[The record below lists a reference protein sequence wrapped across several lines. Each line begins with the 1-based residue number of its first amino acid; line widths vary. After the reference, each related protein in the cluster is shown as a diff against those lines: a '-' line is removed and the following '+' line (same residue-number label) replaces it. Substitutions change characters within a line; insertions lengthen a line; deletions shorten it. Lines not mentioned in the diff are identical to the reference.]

1 MTKAPTKKIEDKPAE
16 VRKIATAIVKPAEK
30 IITSKT
36 GIMIIPG
43 VKTMTLTTLIVG
55 TAPMIAH
62 QFDQKVIG
70 SIRDKHM
77 GKASEGREAKDP
89 EANFEAARYRLSDGG
104 DGVPAGGIKAA
115 ISSGFPKGSGVTLK
129 SAKSLR
135 VIADDPR
142 TNLVRIVGPANRH
155 DELPIEAQGRWPRM
169 REDVVRNQTGV
180 VDIRHRPEY
189 WPWAMQISVQYLP
202 SMISASQLLQ
212 GIAMAGHIDG
222 LCEWRPGSKESK
234 SGTYGTWA
242 LATAKEVELFENG
255 TLFGGLDRIL
265 REAAE

>member
-1 MTKAPTKKIEDKPAE
+1 
-16 VRKIATAIVKPAEK
+16 
-30 IITSKT
+30 
-36 GIMIIPG
+36 
-43 VKTMTLTTLIVG
+43 
-55 TAPMIAH
+55 MIAH

-89 EANFEAARYRLSDGG
+89 EANFEAARYRLSDGS

-115 ISSGFPKGSGVTLK
+115 ITNGFPKGSGVTQK
-129 SAKSLR
+129 SAKGLR

-142 TNLVRIVGPANRH
+142 INLVRIIGPRLSA
-155 DELPIEAQGRWPRM
+155 EQMKLPVDAPGQWPRM

-189 WPWAMQISVQYLP
+189 WPWAMAISVQYLP
-202 SMISASQLLQ
+202 SMISANQLLQ

-234 SGTYGTWA
+234 SGTYGTWR
-242 LATAKEVELFENG
+242 LATAEEVELFEKG
-255 TLFGGLDRIL
+255 LLFGGVQQAL